1 MSAKFPGTSVAD
13 NAKLGSFMCAKRI
26 SAGFSQDELA
36 SKLGMPQSFVSKIE
50 RGERQM
56 RVLEFVAVCK
66 ILELDSAETI
76 TEFLNA
82 DQDTSSLE
90 NKSTRV
96 RRQFKS

>member
-1 MSAKFPGTSVAD
+1 
-13 NAKLGSFMCAKRI
+13 MCKKRI
-26 SAGFSQDELA
+26 AAGFSQDELA
-36 SKLGMPQSFVSKIE
+36 QKLGMPQSFVSKIE

-66 ILELDSAETI
+66 ILELDSSEML

-82 DQDTSSLE
+82 DEDSLAVE
-90 NKSTRV
+90 SKSTRV

>member
-1 MSAKFPGTSVAD
+1 
-13 NAKLGSFMCAKRI
+13 MCAKRI

>member
-1 MSAKFPGTSVAD
+1 MCAKFPGISVAE
-13 NAKLGSFMCAKRI
+13 NAKLGSFMCKKRI
-26 SAGFSQDELA
+26 AAGFSQDELA
-36 SKLGMPQSFVSKIE
+36 QKLGMPQSFVSKIE

-66 ILELDSAETI
+66 ILELDSSEML

-82 DQDTSSLE
+82 DEDSLAVE
-90 NKSTRV
+90 SKSTRV